1 MERVL
6 GDGFDAGRGD
16 ARRGRRPLHL
26 DEISD
31 PADLRRASVEDLVP
45 LAEEIREFLVSLAS
59 AKGGHFASSLGA
71 VELTLAL
78 HYVFDTPRDRL
89 VWDVGH
95 QAYVHKILTGRR
107 DRMHTIRQYGGL
119 SGFLKRSESPYD
131 AFGAGH
137 ASTAVSAALGIA
149 TARDLLGETFKVV
162 AIVGDGAM
170 TGGLSFEALN
180 NAGASGRDLLVVL
193 NDNAMS
199 ISPNVGAVAHYLT
212 SLTTHPRYRKMKEE
226 LYAAL
231 RKLPRVGGPVG
242 TFARR
247 LEQGIK
253 TVLVPGAL
261 FEALGFTYRGPID
274 GHDLPEMVRI
284 LEQIRES
291 DRGPV
296 LLHVLTRKGKG
307 YEPAEKDPASWHG
320 VGPFDPHTG
329 VSRKSSGGVGPTFT
343 SVFGDAIVERARRDP
358 RVVAITAAM
367 PDGTGL
373 SRFAEEYPDRFFD
386 VGIAEGHAVTFAAGL
401 AAEGLRPVCALYS
414 TFLQRAVDHL
424 VHDVALQDLPVVF
437 AVDRAGLV
445 GADGPTHHGVLDLA
459 WLRAVPGMVV
469 AAPRDADALADLLET
484 ALEQDERPFAI
495 RWPRDTAPG
504 PRTREPRVIPVG
516 TWETVREGD
525 GRVVILAVGTM
536 VGTALEAAEILAAED
551 GLDVTVVDARFVKP
565 LDRPYLRELARSGP
579 ELVVTLEEGTI
590 RGGFGDAVHEASLEE
605 DLGLSP
611 RLVQLALPDRFV
623 THGSR
628 AELLAEVGMTAE
640 GVATQIRG
648 RMGR

>member
-1 MERVL
+1 
-6 GDGFDAGRGD
+6 
-16 ARRGRRPLHL
+16 LHL
-26 DEISD
+26 DEIRD
-31 PADLRRASVEDLVP
+31 PADLRRAPVEDLVS

-78 HYVFDTPRDRL
+78 HYVFDTPRDKL

-149 TARDLLGETFKVV
+149 TARDLLGERFKVV

-170 TGGLSFEALN
+170 TGGLAFEALN

-231 RKLPRVGGPVG
+231 RKLPRVGEPVG
-242 TFARR
+242 DFARR

-284 LEQIRES
+284 LGQIRDS

-320 VGPFDPHTG
+320 VGPFDRDTG
-329 VSRKSSGGVGPTFT
+329 ASRKSGGGGGPSYTA
-343 SVFGDAIVERARRDP
+343 VFGDALVERARRDS

-373 SRFAEEYPDRFFD
+373 SRFAEEFPDRFFD

-401 AAEGLRPVCALYS
+401 AAEGLRPVCAIYS

-504 PRTREPRVIPVG
+504 PRTREPRVVPVG
-516 TWETVREGD
+516 TWEIVREGD

-536 VGTALEAAEILAAED
+536 VGTALGAAEILASGGGPE
-551 GLDVTVVDARFVKP
+551 VTVVDARFVKP

-579 ELVVTLEEGTI
+579 ELVVTLEEGTV

-611 RLVQLALPDRFV
+611 RLLQVALPDRFV

-628 AELLAEVGMTAE
+628 EELLAEVGMTAE
-640 GVATQIRG
+640 GVATQIRHRVG
-648 RMGR
+648 R

>member
-1 MERVL
+1 M
-6 GDGFDAGRGD
+6 
-16 ARRGRRPLHL
+16 HL
-26 DEISD
+26 DEIRD
-31 PADLRRASVEDLVP
+31 PADLRRAPVEDLVS

-78 HYVFDTPRDRL
+78 HYVFDTPRDKL

-149 TARDLLGETFKVV
+149 TARDLLGERFKVV

-170 TGGLSFEALN
+170 TGGLAFEALN

-231 RKLPRVGGPVG
+231 RKLPRVGEPVG
-242 TFARR
+242 DFARR

-284 LEQIRES
+284 LGQIRDS

-320 VGPFDPHTG
+320 VGPFDRDTG
-329 VSRKSSGGVGPTFT
+329 ASRKSGGGGGPSYTA
-343 SVFGDAIVERARRDP
+343 VFGDALVERARRDS

-373 SRFAEEYPDRFFD
+373 SRFAEEFPDRFFD

-401 AAEGLRPVCALYS
+401 AAEGLRPVCAIYS

-504 PRTREPRVIPVG
+504 PRTREPRVVPVG
-516 TWETVREGD
+516 TWEIVREGD

-536 VGTALEAAEILAAED
+536 VGTALGAAEILASGGGPE
-551 GLDVTVVDARFVKP
+551 VTVVDARFVKP

-579 ELVVTLEEGTI
+579 ELVVTLEEGTV

-611 RLVQLALPDRFV
+611 RLLQVALPDRFV

-628 AELLAEVGMTAE
+628 EELLAEVGMTAE
-640 GVATQIRG
+640 GVATQIRHRVG
-648 RMGR
+648 R

>member
-1 MERVL
+1 
-6 GDGFDAGRGD
+6 
-16 ARRGRRPLHL
+16 
-26 DEISD
+26 
-31 PADLRRASVEDLVP
+31 
-45 LAEEIREFLVSLAS
+45 
-59 AKGGHFASSLGA
+59 
-71 VELTLAL
+71 
-78 HYVFDTPRDRL
+78 
-89 VWDVGH
+89 
-95 QAYVHKILTGRR
+95 
-107 DRMHTIRQYGGL
+107 
-119 SGFLKRSESPYD
+119 
-131 AFGAGH
+131 
-137 ASTAVSAALGIA
+137 
-149 TARDLLGETFKVV
+149 
-162 AIVGDGAM
+162 
-170 TGGLSFEALN
+170 
-180 NAGASGRDLLVVL
+180 
-193 NDNAMS
+193 
-199 ISPNVGAVAHYLT
+199 
-212 SLTTHPRYRKMKEE
+212 
-226 LYAAL
+226 
-231 RKLPRVGGPVG
+231 
-242 TFARR
+242 
-247 LEQGIK
+247 
-253 TVLVPGAL
+253 
-261 FEALGFTYRGPID
+261 
-274 GHDLPEMVRI
+274 MVRI
-284 LEQIRES
+284 LGQIRDS

-320 VGPFDPHTG
+320 VGPFDRDTG
-329 VSRKSSGGVGPTFT
+329 ASRKSGGGGGPSYTA
-343 SVFGDAIVERARRDP
+343 VFGDALVERARRDS

-373 SRFAEEYPDRFFD
+373 SRFAEEFPDRFFD

-401 AAEGLRPVCALYS
+401 AAEGLRPVCAIYS

-504 PRTREPRVIPVG
+504 PRTREPRVVPVG
-516 TWETVREGD
+516 TWEIVREGD

-536 VGTALEAAEILAAED
+536 VGTALGAAEILASGGGPE
-551 GLDVTVVDARFVKP
+551 VTVVDARFVKP

-579 ELVVTLEEGTI
+579 ELVVTLEEGTV

-611 RLVQLALPDRFV
+611 RLLQVALPDRFV

-628 AELLAEVGMTAE
+628 EELLAEVGMTAE
-640 GVATQIRG
+640 GVATQIRHRVG
-648 RMGR
+648 R

>member
-31 PADLRRASVEDLVP
+31 PADLRRGAVEDLVP

-212 SLTTHPRYRKMKEE
+212 SLTTHPRYRRMKEE

-284 LEQIRES
+284 LEQIRDS

-516 TWETVREGD
+516 TWETVREGG